1 MNLVYL
7 VKGANLTLPHPVS
20 LMHKTQECRAAR
32 KNGLT
37 PSLLYASSSWQAS
50 FTPILHASFTE
61 ASIKVFAKFLYFK
74 KRSQGG
80 AVQLYTMEFMFFPKY
95 VSACDVLSGW

>member
-1 MNLVYL
+1 MFILKNAEYCPGKIRRKISYYFLFIIG
-7 VKGANLTLPHPVS
+7 KGGDCKAL
-20 LMHKTQECRAAR
+20 
-32 KNGLT
+32 
-37 PSLLYASSSWQAS
+37 
-50 FTPILHASFTE
+50 
-61 ASIKVFAKFLYFK
+61 SIVFAKFLYFK